1 MYSSHFA
8 CAADDLPLINSLGHF
23 FLGMANHMIKA
34 TAIEAAINSVRKKR
48 MVGMVTKHPFFF
60 VLRPSSSV
68 AMVTRKGD
76 PRSDCCV

>member
-1 MYSSHFA
+1 MYVSHFA
-8 CAADDLPLINSLGHF
+8 CAAGDLALINSLAHF

-34 TAIEAAINSVRKKR
+34 TAIQAAINRVRKKS

-60 VLRPSSSV
+60 GFRPSSSV
-68 AMVTRKGD
+68 AMVTGKGD